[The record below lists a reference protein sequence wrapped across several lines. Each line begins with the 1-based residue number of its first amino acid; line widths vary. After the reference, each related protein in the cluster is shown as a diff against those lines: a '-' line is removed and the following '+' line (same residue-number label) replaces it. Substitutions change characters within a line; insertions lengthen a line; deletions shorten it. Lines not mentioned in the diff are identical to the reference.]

1 VRAQRGD
8 PAAPDRA
15 GVIMDS
21 DGRRGIVSY
30 GAYLP
35 FHRLDRAAIRATLG
49 QGGGTGT
56 RTVAAYDEDSTSM
69 GVEAARRALW
79 GAPAPESLYFAT
91 TAPAYADKTN
101 ATAIHAALGGS
112 REGFATDLGAA
123 VRGASGALRAAAAT
137 GGMAVLSDIRTGRP
151 GSADEA
157 AGGDGAVAFAFGTGE
172 RVLAEIVAQA
182 SVSAE
187 FLDRWRVP
195 GEPYSRV
202 WEERF
207 GTQAYL
213 PLITDAVTRAL
224 KSAQLEAPTHV
235 IVSSPQAR
243 AARAALGA
251 FPKAAR
257 ADGLEQEVGFAGAA
271 HAGLVLADVLD
282 RAAPGDTV
290 LLVVAADGADAT
302 VLRVTDAITRR
313 PTGDGV
319 RDQLAVSR
327 PVSYPDFLTWRGF
340 LDREPPRRPDPER
353 PAGPPAARSQRWKY
367 AFEGSRCL
375 SCSTVNVP
383 PQRVCVHCGA
393 VDRAEP
399 VPLAAT
405 RATVATFTIDK
416 LAFSLAP
423 PVVDVVIDFDGGGR
437 YGCQLADADPAAV
450 AIGDRVEM
458 TFRRFHTAGGVH
470 NYFWKARPVRKEH

>member
-1 VRAQRGD
+1 MS
-8 PAAPDRA
+8 PNDR
-15 GVIMDS
+15 S
-21 DGRRGIVSY
+21 GIVSY
-30 GAYLP
+30 GVYLP
-35 FHRLDRAAIRATLG
+35 YHRLDRTAIRASLG
-49 QGGGTGT
+49 QGGGKGT
-56 RTVAAYDEDSTSM
+56 RTVASYDEDSTSM

-112 REGFATDLGAA
+112 NEGFATDLGAA

-137 GGMAVLSDIRTGRP
+137 AGMAVLSDIRTGRP
-151 GSADEA
+151 GSMDEA
-157 AGGDGAVAFAFGTGE
+157 TGGDGAAAFTFGSGD
-172 RVLAEIVAQA
+172 RVVAEIVGQS

-195 GEPYSRV
+195 GESYSRV

-224 KSAQLEAPTHV
+224 KEAQVDAPTHV
-235 IVSSPQAR
+235 IVSSPHAR
-243 AARAALGA
+243 AARAAIGA
-251 FPKAAR
+251 FSKESR
-257 ADGLEQEVGFAGAA
+257 ADGLENEVGFAGAA

-282 RAAPGDTV
+282 RAAAGDTI
-290 LLVVAADGADAT
+290 LLVLAADGADAT
-302 VLRVTDAITRR
+302 VLRVTEAITRR

-319 RDQLAVSR
+319 RDQLAVSGS
-327 PVSYPDFLTWRGF
+327 VSYPDFLTWRGF
-340 LDREPPRRPDPER
+340 LEREPPRRPDPER
-353 PAGPPAARSQRWKY
+353 PAAPPAARSQRWKY

-393 VDRAEP
+393 VDRMEP

-405 RATVATFTIDK
+405 PASVATFTIDK

-437 YGCQLADADPAAV
+437 FSCQLADADPNAV

-470 NYFWKARPVRKEH
+470 NYFWKARPARKGH

>member
-1 VRAQRGD
+1 MGSREL
-8 PAAPDRA
+8 
-15 GVIMDS
+15 S
-21 DGRRGIVSY
+21 GIVSY
-30 GAYLP
+30 GAYVP
-35 FHRLDRAAIRATLG
+35 YHRLDRSAIRASLG
-49 QGGGTGT
+49 QGGGTGN
-56 RTVAAYDEDSTSM
+56 RTVAAYDEDSSSM

-79 GAPAPESLYFAT
+79 GAPLPEALYFAT

-101 ATAIHAALGGS
+101 ATAMHAALGAG
-112 REGFATDLGAA
+112 REGFATDLGAS

-157 AGGDGAVAFAFGTGE
+157 AGGDGAVAFSFGTGE
-172 RVLAEIVAQA
+172 RVLAEVVAQE

-207 GTQAYL
+207 GSHTYL

-235 IVSSPQAR
+235 IVSSPQTR
-243 AARAALGA
+243 AARAALGS
-251 FPKAAR
+251 FPKASR
-257 ADGLEQEVGFAGAA
+257 ADGLEDQIGFAGCA

-282 RAAPGDTV
+282 RAAPGDTI
-290 LLVVAADGADAT
+290 LLVIAADGADAT
-302 VLRVTDAITRR
+302 VLRVTDAITGR
-313 PTGDGV
+313 PTGDAV

-327 PVSYPDFLTWRGF
+327 DVTYPDFLTWRGF
-340 LDREPPRRPDPER
+340 LNREPPRRPDPER
-353 PAGPPAARSQRWKY
+353 PAGPPAARSHRWKY

-375 SCSTVNVP
+375 ACATVNVP
-383 PQRVCVHCGA
+383 PQRVCVQCGA

-399 VPLAAT
+399 VPLAST
-405 RATVATFTIDK
+405 KATVATFTIDK

-437 YGCQLADADPAAV
+437 YGCQLADADPAAI

-470 NYFWKARPVRKEH
+470 NYFWKARPARKEL

>member
-1 VRAQRGD
+1 MSSNEQ
-8 PAAPDRA
+8 
-15 GVIMDS
+15 
-21 DGRRGIVSY
+21 RGIVSY
-30 GAYLP
+30 GAYIP
-35 FHRLDRAAIRATLG
+35 YYRLDRTAIRASLG

-79 GAPAPESLYFAT
+79 GAPTPEALYFAT

-101 ATAIHAALGGS
+101 ATAIHAALGGGL
-112 REGFATDLGAA
+112 EGFATDLGAA

-157 AGGDGAVAFAFGTGE
+157 AGGDGAVAFSFGTGDQ
-172 RVLAEIVAQA
+172 VLAEILAQESA
-182 SVSAE
+182 SAE

-207 GTQAYL
+207 GAQVYL

-224 KSAQLEAPTHV
+224 KSAQLDAPTHV

-251 FPKAAR
+251 FPKSSR
-257 ADGLEQEVGFAGAA
+257 ADGLEKEVGFAGAA
-271 HAGLVLADVLD
+271 HGGLVLADVLD
-282 RAAPGDTV
+282 RAVPGDTI

-302 VLRVTDAITRR
+302 VLRVTDAITGR
-313 PTGDGV
+313 PTGNTV

-327 PVSYPDFLTWRGF
+327 SVSYPDFLTWRGF
-340 LDREPPRRPDPER
+340 LNREPPRRPDPEP

-367 AFEGSRCL
+367 AFEGSRCVA
-375 SCSTVNVP
+375 CSTVSAP

-399 VPLAAT
+399 APLAST

-437 YGCQLADADPAAV
+437 YGCQLADVDPATV